1 MNTSK
6 CLKVKENE
14 RLLCEATIA
23 VVIPAKNEECHIQG
37 VLEGLPGWV
46 DHAIVVDDGSIDRTH
61 QIASE
66 SLRCTHL
73 VRHKVSKG
81 VGAAIASGYRLA
93 LELDATVIA
102 VMAGDDQMRPEEL
115 VDLVLPV
122 LQGELDYAKG
132 NRLAHPRALCD
143 MPRARRVGTK
153 VLSKMTRWV
162 SGIHTMDAQCGYTAI
177 SQSTLKRL
185 PLHSLYPRYGYP
197 NDLLAML
204 GCVRAKVGEFV
215 VSPVYAG
222 QASGIRVNRALFTH
236 SWVLLRAAWLN
247 RSRRRVS
254 ATLECQEASE
264 VRTLRSNSD
273 GATMREAG

>member
-1 MNTSK
+1 LIS
-6 CLKVKENE
+6 
-14 RLLCEATIA
+14 EATIA

-46 DHAIVVDDGSIDRTH
+46 DHVIVVDDGSIDRTY

-66 SLRCTHL
+66 SVRCTHL
-73 VRHKVSKG
+73 LRHEDSKG

-93 LELDATVIA
+93 LDLDATVTA

-122 LQGELDYAKG
+122 LHGELDYAKG
-132 NRLAHPRALCD
+132 NRLAHPRAMRD

-185 PLHSLYPRYGYP
+185 PLDTLYPRYGYP

-204 GCVRAKVGEFV
+204 GCVRARVGELV
-215 VSPVYAG
+215 VSPVYSG
-222 QASGIRVNRALFTH
+222 QASGIRVKRALFTH

-247 RSRRRVS
+247 RRRRRIS
-254 ATLECQEASE
+254 ATMECHGTSR
-264 VRTLRSNSD
+264 VRVLKVNSD
-273 GATMREAG
+273 GSTMRETG